1 MAFAEAAMKSKRR
14 LTPFMRRA
22 RELGADEAK
31 EVRAD
36 SVVTAPW
43 VRLKCH
49 GLVLID

>member
-1 MAFAEAAMKSKRR
+1 MVFTEAAMTSKRR
-14 LTPFMRRA
+14 LTAFIRRA
-22 RELGADEAK
+22 RELGAEGAK
-31 EVRAD
+31 EITAD